1 MPATED
7 ADPYPTQPG
16 DHEFDD
22 QMASSRIRVVLTA
35 SVVVLVLIL
44 ALPVLT
50 SFTSALDGVVAGIG
64 VAYVVG
70 FGEFVL
76 AMAGAVVYCRWV
88 NRIEANAEH
97 PDRER
102 R

>member
-7 ADPYPTQPG
+7 ADPYPAQPG
-16 DHEFDD
+16 DHELDD
-22 QMASSRIRVVLTA
+22 QFASRRIRAVLTA
-35 SVVVLVLIL
+35 SAVVLVLIL

-50 SFTSALDGVVAGIG
+50 SFTSALDGVVGGIG
-64 VAYVVG
+64 VAYIVG

-88 NRIEANAEH
+88 NRIEADAEQ
-97 PDRER
+97 PDGVPR
-102 R
+102 